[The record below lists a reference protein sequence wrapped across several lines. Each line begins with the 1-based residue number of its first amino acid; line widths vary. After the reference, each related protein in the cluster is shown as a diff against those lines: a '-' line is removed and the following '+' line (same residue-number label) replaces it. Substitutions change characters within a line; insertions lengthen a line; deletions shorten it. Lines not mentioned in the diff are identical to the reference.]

1 MHHSVRDASIRL
13 NEPLEGRGHFM
24 YLGIKKPV
32 STGVGNLLY
41 ADDPNH
47 PEICAHVAQDRRGP
61 LDTRGGERAASGDA
75 ARVRRQPASLRTLPT
90 ARDQPLPRVFPKG
103 LEPTCDRVE
112 KEVSVPSSA
121 ASHPLKAAY
130 LVL

>member
-1 MHHSVRDASIRL
+1 MHQSVRDASIWL

-32 STGVGNLLY
+32 SNGVGNML
-41 ADDPNH
+41 
-47 PEICAHVAQDRRGP
+47 GP